1 MFEKIK
7 ERYQKY
13 YITDAQLERY
23 VELSVISREQADEI
37 KELEKITGG
46 APKSWISVALPHGV
60 EVTIC
65 GR

>member
-46 APKSWISVALPHGV
+46 GLLNLG
-60 EVTIC
+60 
-65 GR
+65 